1 MDEFE
6 REYAFERAQRRGPA
20 GSGTQ
25 LTEDLGTRV
34 ALIVE
39 DDPGL
44 QKVMTAHLGRMRFD
58 VAGAFHYAAAA
69 DHLAAR
75 RPHIVCVALE
85 LPTQS
90 GYELCEYIR
99 GPLGFTHVPILVTS
113 HSASARD
120 MASAE
125 EAGANALLK
134 KPFTMRQLTRY
145 VEALLGEAHR
155 SEPFMRRLHL

>member
-1 MDEFE
+1 MNERGCSFE
-6 REYAFERAQRRGPA
+6 HAQRRGPA
-20 GSGTQ
+20 GTRIHV
-25 LTEDLGTRV
+25 TEDVRRRA

-44 QKVMTAHLGRMRFD
+44 QRVMTDHLGRMRFD
-58 VAGAFHYAAAA
+58 VAGVFHYAAAA
-69 DHLAAR
+69 EHLLSR

-99 GPLGFTHVPILVTS
+99 GPLGFKQVPILVTS

-155 SEPFMRRLHL
+155 SEPFVRRLHL